1 MIARDGVI
9 RKKGDR
15 RRRLGLARQRVAHRA
30 ATAGA
35 GLVTPRTARIRRRV
49 TAAFTER
56 LGYKAVAVFL
66 AIALWLYTH
75 IAGPPSTP

>member
-1 MIARDGVI
+1 M
-9 RKKGDR
+9 
-15 RRRLGLARQRVAHRA
+15 
-30 ATAGA
+30 
-35 GLVTPRTARIRRRV
+35 TPRTARIRRRLV
-49 TAAFTER
+49 SAFTER

>member
-1 MIARDGVI
+1 M
-9 RKKGDR
+9 
-15 RRRLGLARQRVAHRA
+15 
-30 ATAGA
+30 
-35 GLVTPRTARIRRRV
+35 TPRAARIRRRLV
-49 TAAFTER
+49 SAFTER